1 MTNTQE
7 VRDQEQK
14 FIEFSNIKDISGF
27 VESIF
32 DWVLRVEKKF
42 K

>member
-14 FIEFSNIKDISGF
+14 FIEFSNIKDISSF
-27 VESIF
+27 VESSF

>member
-14 FIEFSNIKDISGF
+14 FIEFSNIKDIGGF
-27 VESIF
+27 VESSF
-32 DWVLRVEKKF
+32 HWVLRVETKF

>member
-14 FIEFSNIKDISGF
+14 FIEFSNTKDISGF

-32 DWVLRVEKKF
+32 DWVLRVETKF
-42 K
+42 